1 MTNFKLQITNDKFL
15 LNFVSSVPPWLIP
28 MSGSTKMADEKN
40 RRIQVDLSDKTAIVT
55 GASRGIGKAI
65 ALRLAAAGAKV
76 ACVARSADKLK
87 EVADAIAAAGGAA
100 EVHPCDVTNSAA
112 VTKLVEDLAEKW
124 GGIDIVVNNAG
135 ITKDTLIPRMDDEQW
150 DAVIATNL
158 RSVFL
163 FVRAASLVMMRKRS
177 GRIINI
183 SSVSGLMGNPGQAN
197 YSASKAGVI
206 GLTRTVAQEL
216 ASRKVTVNAICPGFI
231 ASEMTAAM
239 GAALDEFVKTRIP
252 AKRLGEA
259 DEVADAVLY
268 LASDSA
274 AYITGEVITIDGGL
288 TP

>member
-1 MTNFKLQITNDKFL
+1 M
-15 LNFVSSVPPWLIP
+15 P
-28 MSGSTKMADEKN
+28 DELN
-40 RRIQVDLSDKTAIVT
+40 RRIQVDLSGKTAIVT

-65 ALRLAAAGAKV
+65 ALRLAASGAKV
-76 ACVARSADKLK
+76 ACVARSADKLQ
-87 EVADAIAAAGGAA
+87 ETVDEITAAGGQA
-100 EVHPCDVTNSAA
+100 EVHTCDVSDSDS
-112 VTKLVEDLAEKW
+112 VSKLIEGLAEKW
-124 GGIDIVVNNAG
+124 GSLDIVVNNAG
-135 ITKDTLIPRMDDEQW
+135 ITKDGLIPRMSDEDW

-163 FVRAASLVMMRKRS
+163 FTRAASLVMMRKRS

-183 SSVSGLMGNPGQAN
+183 SSVSGLMGNAGQAN

-206 GLTRTVAQEL
+206 GFTRTVAQEL
-216 ASRKVTVNAICPGFI
+216 ASRKVTVNAVCPGFI
-231 ASEMTAAM
+231 ASEMTQAM
-239 GAALDEFVKTRIP
+239 GATLDEFVKTRIP